1 MINIDFNEIFTYDN
15 GKLYWKKKISCK
27 NVIGKEAGYFM
38 PKQNRHY
45 VTCYGKHL
53 ARSRVV
59 YAMFNKFS
67 TKNIDHINRISSDD
81 RIENLREVTTRENGI
96 NRDEVINNTRN
107 LPSCVYFD
115 PTNKKNHYY
124 VRARIDGKK
133 KVIGWA
139 TTPELAESLYKSYF
153 NITI

>member
-15 GKLYWKKKISCK
+15 GKLYWKKKISYK
-27 NVIGKEAGYFM
+27 IVIGKEAGHFSI
-38 PKQNRHY
+38 KQNRHY
-45 VTCYGKHL
+45 VSCYGKPL

-59 YAMFNKFS
+59 YAMFHGFS
-67 TKNIDHINRISSDD
+67 TKDIDHINRISSDD
-81 RIENLREVTTRENGI
+81 RIENLRPVTTRENGI
-96 NRDEVINNTRN
+96 NTSLVINNKRN
-107 LPSCVYFD
+107 LPACVYFD

-124 VRARIDGKK
+124 VRARVNGTK

-153 NITI
+153 NISI